1 MMQSISSGEC
11 QSLALDKLGRFLL
24 NTIRVTVRRIF
35 RRIQAGFN
43 RIPLLKHRA
52 AQKHLRL
59 IEDLSRS
66 FSANNLTCYVAG
78 GYALD
83 AMRGKLTRWHRDVD
97 ITVLDRDADA
107 ALSILK
113 NNGFTICV
121 KAPYVWGANRKD
133 VSVDVF
139 TWKSLDHGMVE
150 HVAQCVQSEDHGVR
164 LRSAFGV
171 RMPVKF
177 LTSTRSVELLGVRF
191 MVPCTEYIASVYSA
205 YRGEPDD
212 WEFLNALRKTV
223 RLELRQSTEVLHGV
237 KTTIYESKCTS

>member
-1 MMQSISSGEC
+1 MQSKSSAQC
-11 QSLALDKLGRFLL
+11 QSLASFKPGRFLL
-24 NTIRVTVRRIF
+24 KTIRSTARRIF
-35 RRIQAGFN
+35 RRIQAGFH
-43 RIPLLKHRA
+43 RIPMLEYLA
-52 AQKHLRL
+52 ARKHLRL

-83 AMRGKLTRWHRDVD
+83 AMRGKLTRWHSDVD

-121 KAPYVWGANRKD
+121 KAPYVRGANRKD

-139 TWKSLDHGMVE
+139 TWKSLDNGMIE

-171 RMPVKF
+171 RMPAKF

-191 MVPCTEYIASVYSA
+191 MVPCNEYIASVYSA
-205 YRGEPDD
+205 YRGEAGD

-237 KTTIYESKCTS
+237 KTTMYESKCAL